1 MICVALGGRI
11 SEELNFGKITTGASD
26 DIKKITQIAQSLIGI
41 YGMSKK
47 IGLVS
52 LQQDSGYQKAISDE
66 TNFEIDQEVRAIVDE
81 CYART
86 KKILENK
93 HDLIVA

>member
-1 MICVALGGRI
+1 MICVSLGGRI

-47 IGLVS
+47 IGLRS
-52 LQQDSGYQKAISDE
+52 LQSEGFAKAISDE
-66 TNFEIDQEVRAIVDE
+66 TNYEFDMEVRQVVDE
-81 CYART
+81 CYSRT
-86 KKILENK
+86 RELLQDKQS
-93 HDLIVA
+93 LIVA